1 EIEMRMTNLNRVAMR
16 LEMNDAINDSS
27 LINDSYSSDLNSL
40 TIALDFLAQQKQ
52 HAKKTVILSD
62 ILQSGMNAS
71 NLYSDVSDLLQSKSV
86 DRLIGIGKEISKQ
99 ETLFAKN
106 QNLTAEFFPSTENFL
121 DSFSNDWFHNESI
134 LLKGA
139 RPFEF
144 ERIAKRLEQKA
155 HETIL
160 EID

>member
-1 EIEMRMTNLNRVAMR
+1 ISERMPELNRVAMR

-62 ILQSGMNAS
+62 ILQSGMDAAK
-71 NLYSDVSDLLQSKSV
+71 LYSDVNELLKSKGV

-99 ETLFAKN
+99 GSLFGKN
-106 QNLTAEFFPSTENFL
+106 QSLTAEFFSSTENFL
-121 DSFSNDWFHNESI
+121 DSFSNDWFHN
-134 LLKGA
+134 
-139 RPFEF
+139 
-144 ERIAKRLEQKA
+144 
-155 HETIL
+155 
-160 EID
+160 